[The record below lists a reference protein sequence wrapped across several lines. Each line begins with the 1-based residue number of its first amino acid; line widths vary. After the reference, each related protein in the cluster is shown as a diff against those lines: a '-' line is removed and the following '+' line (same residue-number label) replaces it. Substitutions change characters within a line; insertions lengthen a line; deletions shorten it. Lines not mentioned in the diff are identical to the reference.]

1 MPKFKGLFFSE
12 FIFFKPDLLK
22 AGKLEN
28 KTVLLFTRNGMGK
41 GCRISNS
48 P

>member
-1 MPKFKGLFFSE
+1 MPNFKGLFFSE
-12 FIFFKPDLLK
+12 FIFFNPDLLK

-28 KTVLLFTRNGMGK
+28 KKFYLLHATGWGK